1 MDRRGFVTTGMA
13 AGLVGA
19 SGASS
24 ALANLLAQSPG
35 WGPGKTLANGSI
47 RLSSNE
53 NSLGLSPAA
62 RQAVIDAIPNANRYP
77 GDFAPPLMDALT
89 KFVGVKKENLILGAG
104 STEVLQMAVQAYQGP
119 NVPLVTAEP
128 TFEDVPRYQRP
139 MSFNLVQVPLTS
151 TYEHDLDR
159 MRHAAEGAGRP
170 AIVYFCNPNNPT
182 GTITNCADIDAWVAD
197 APDTTTFLMDEAYF
211 EYANSPSYWSSLKW
225 IESKPNV
232 IVVRTFSKIFGMA
245 GMRLGYGIAHPKT
258 IERLREFVMQNNPNV
273 LAAAAGVAS
282 LNDQG
287 LMARSVAV
295 NEASK
300 KIVHDTCNELGL
312 EYLPTNANFM
322 MHRINGDL
330 GTYIAR
336 MAEAGIRVGRQF
348 PPMLEWS
355 RLSFG
360 LPEEQARWAETIMD
374 FRRQGWV

>member
-1 MDRRGFVTTGMA
+1 M
-13 AGLVGA
+13 
-19 SGASS
+19 
-24 ALANLLAQSPG
+24 
-35 WGPGKTLANGSI
+35 I
-47 RLSSNE
+47 
-53 NSLGLSPAA
+53 
-62 RQAVIDAIPNANRYP
+62 
-77 GDFAPPLMDALT
+77 
-89 KFVGVKKENLILGAG
+89 
-104 STEVLQMAVQAYQGP
+104 
-119 NVPLVTAEP
+119 
-128 TFEDVPRYQRP
+128 
-139 MSFNLVQVPLTS
+139 
-151 TYEHDLDR
+151 
-159 MRHAAEGAGRP
+159 
-170 AIVYFCNPNNPT
+170 NPNNPT